1 MFKTGAPGA
10 CLRIR
15 YFRYNGRKDA
25 GGDKV
30 KRYRKPIQY
39 IILAVVLLVGGYAIG
54 QSFLTPTKA
63 LKPGSKAPAF
73 ELLGLDGQAHSLD
86 SYRGKPL
93 VVNFWGTFCPPCRNE
108 MPALQAQYDK
118 WKDQGVQ
125 LVGINLSEDRVS
137 VGSFL
142 RSYDINFPVLLDK
155 NKKTERKYGLKEY
168 PTTFFIS
175 ADGKIQDIVIGGPM
189 SEETIGSRIAL
200 LLGKD

>member
-1 MFKTGAPGA
+1 M
-10 CLRIR
+10 
-15 YFRYNGRKDA
+15 
-25 GGDKV
+25 

-63 LKPGSKAPAF
+63 LKPGSDAPAF

-142 RSYDINFPVLLDK
+142 RSYDIDFPVLLDK